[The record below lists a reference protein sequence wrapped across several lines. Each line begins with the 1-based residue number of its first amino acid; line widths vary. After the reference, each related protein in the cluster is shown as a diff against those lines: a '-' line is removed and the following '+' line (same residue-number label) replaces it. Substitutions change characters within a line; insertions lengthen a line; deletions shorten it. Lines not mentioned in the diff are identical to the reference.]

1 MANTGNN
8 IKGDQLKTLLKQQNT
23 LLEQQNVLLQKLVDG
38 NSLSGGNGERGVFV
52 KDLERDEIRDGFL
65 VSSRLKKLWNVQINL
80 INEFARVCAKYNLR
94 WFAIGGTLLG
104 AVRHKG
110 FIPWDDDVD
119 VAMFRPDYEK
129 FKAVAAKEIQ
139 HPYFADVWYNYQLEC
154 DEISEL
160 TDASLPLISNKE
172 RRNYPYSAPLIS
184 YTKLRDSRTLQLE
197 FLNRSNVNQGIWID
211 IFPFDPLP
219 YNVTRENA
227 QKLNIGKILMIATTF
242 PEIIENAMAK
252 KQKLPI
258 DYVSLEK
265 FLKLPYKQR
274 GIQYDKFML
283 DNFFESERVC
293 NMWRNFAFMDIFKK
307 KYKHYN
313 TKAFS
318 KLIRLPFEQIEV
330 FAPADYED
338 ALTTFY
344 GENWRTPLFS
354 HTHSK
359 IYSADISYKEF
370 FGNVKYM

>member
-1 MANTGNN
+1 MANTVNN

-38 NSLSGGNGERGVFV
+38 NRLSGDNGERGVFV
-52 KDLERDEIRDGFL
+52 KDLDRDEMRDGFL
-65 VSSRLKKLWNVQINL
+65 VSSQLKKLWNVQINL
-80 INEFARVCAKYNLR
+80 INEFARVCEKYNLR

-129 FKAVAAKEIQ
+129 FKAVATREIK
-139 HPYFADVWYNYQLEC
+139 HPYFLDVWYNYQLEC
-154 DEISEL
+154 DEISNL
-160 TDASLPLISNKE
+160 TDSSLPLISDKE

-197 FLNRSNVNQGIWID
+197 FLNRNNVNQGIWID

-227 QKLNIGKILMIATTF
+227 QKLEVGKILMIATTV
-242 PEIIENAMAK
+242 PEVIKNAMAN
-252 KQKLPI
+252 KQPLPI
-258 DYVSLEK
+258 DNESLEK

-274 GIQYDKFML
+274 GMYFDKYML

-293 NMWRNFAFMDIFKK
+293 NMWRDFAFMGVLMNE
-307 KYKHYN
+307 YKHYN
-313 TKAFS
+313 TKPFS

-338 ALTTFY
+338 ALNTFY
-344 GENWRTPLFS
+344 GKNWRTPIFT

-370 FGNVKYM
+370 FSNVKYM